1 MQVFDDVFRQNYT
14 KLYFHA
20 LSFLHDNQ
28 EACDTVN
35 DVFEWLWRNF
45 DNYRKSANLLPLLYT
60 LVRNKCVDQ
69 LRRRRSRT
77 NFLDNLPTDFPEQ
90 YDYENYEEKIE
101 LVRQVILSMP
111 EQTRRVFMLRYAEE
125 LPYRQIAERLEIST
139 NTVKTHLAKAMQILR
154 RERKRF
160 SGIELVAI
168 AICFAKFFC

>member
-20 LSFLHDNQ
+20 LSFLHDSQ

-45 DNYRKSANLLPLLYT
+45 ENYSKSVNLLPFLYT
-60 LVRNKCVDQ
+60 LVRNKCIDQ

-77 NFLDNLPTDFPEQ
+77 NFLDNHSADYSVQ
-90 YDYENYEEKIE
+90 YDYDSYEEKIE
-101 LVRQVILSMP
+101 IVRQIVLSMP
-111 EQTRRVFMLRYAEE
+111 EQTRRVFMLRYAEG
-125 LPYRQIAERLEIST
+125 LRYRQIAEQLDIST

-154 RERKRF
+154 RERKHF
-160 SGIELVAI
+160 PEIELVAI
-168 AICFAKFFC
+168 AIFFAKFFY